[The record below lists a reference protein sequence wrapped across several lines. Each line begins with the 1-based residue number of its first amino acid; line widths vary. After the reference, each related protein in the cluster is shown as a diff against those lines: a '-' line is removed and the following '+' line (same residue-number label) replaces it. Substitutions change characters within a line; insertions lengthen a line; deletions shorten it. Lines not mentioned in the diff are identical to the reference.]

1 MSTTSRSEHTGG
13 WALAALLGVF
23 AANRAMPSAIA
34 ATATATTATAT
45 TGPTDG
51 AQRVKTYCGACHLPD
66 RQGVLA
72 RIGDERKTPEGWV
85 MTIFRMQNLHG
96 LRLPATA
103 RDTIVRYLADTQ
115 GLAPSEAAPA
125 RFALERRPN
134 VPDLRLPGDLQR
146 MCARCHSA
154 ARIALERRT
163 TADWLKNANWHL
175 AEFPTIEYQEG
186 ARDRHWWREASTQV
200 PGELGRLFPL
210 HSAAWTAWQH
220 HAPIDLAGR
229 WLVRGDEPGRGAYWG
244 RAEIRRTAADEY
256 RTTYQLQFADGK
268 PLDGHSHA
276 IVYTGYEW
284 RGTATLG
291 DRAVHEVFAASP
303 DGQRLAGR
311 WFLADHAE
319 IGADWDAVRAGSA
332 PRIVL
337 VSPRAI
343 RAGTSARVTIFGEH
357 LRGPIDLGAGLR
369 VRVIHRDPGSLSL
382 QVDAAPHAT
391 PGERSVRVGGASA
404 PDALAVYDR
413 VDRLE
418 VTPAFAI
425 ARLGGGKIDPV
436 AAQFQVDAIEELPGR
451 AGKPIALHLGA
462 LPVAWSIAPFDAQ
475 AARDRDVDF
484 AGRIDSRGRFLPAG
498 AGPDPKR
505 KYHADN
511 TGDLDVVATLAAGA
525 AGRPTPVVG
534 KAHLVVTVQRWNT
547 PPIY

>member
-1 MSTTSRSEHTGG
+1 MSTTSRAESKWG
-13 WALAALLGVF
+13 WALAALLGVCTASRATP
-23 AANRAMPSAIA
+23 AAPVV
-34 ATATATTATAT
+34 TAT
-45 TGPTDG
+45 TGPADG
-51 AQRVKTYCGACHLPD
+51 ARLVRTYCGACHLPD
-66 RQGVLA
+66 GHGTLA

-96 LRLPATA
+96 LQLPATV

-125 RFALERRPN
+125 RYALERRPN

-154 ARIALERRT
+154 ARIALERRD

-186 ARDRHWWREASTQV
+186 ARDRHWWREASTTV
-200 PGELGRLFPL
+200 PAELGRLFPL
-210 HSAAWTAWQH
+210 HTAAWAAWQR

-229 WLVRGDEPGRGAYWG
+229 WLVRGDEPGRGAYG
-244 RAEIRRTAADEY
+244 GTAEIRRIAADEY
-256 RTTYQLQFADGK
+256 RATYHLRFADGK

-303 DGQRLAGR
+303 GGRQLTGR

-319 IGADWDAVRAGSA
+319 IGADWHAVRAGRG

-343 RAGTSARVTIFGEH
+343 RAGTSARVTIFGDH
-357 LRGPIDLGAGLR
+357 LGGTVDLGAGLH
-369 VRVIHRDPGSLSL
+369 VHVIHRGRASLVL
-382 QVDAAPHAT
+382 QVDAAPHAA
-391 PGERSVRVGGASA
+391 PGYRTARVGATSA
-404 PDALAVYDR
+404 ADALAVYDR
-413 VDRLE
+413 VDRLD

-436 AAQFQVDAIEELPGR
+436 DAQFSVDAIEEVPGS
-451 AGKPIALHLGA
+451 AGKPQAVHLGA

-475 AARDRDVDF
+475 AAHDRDVDF

-498 AGPDPKR
+498 AGPNPQR
-505 KYHADN
+505 KFHADN
-511 TGDLDVVATLAAGA
+511 TGNLDVIATLAPGD
-525 AGRPTPVVG
+525 AGRATPVTG